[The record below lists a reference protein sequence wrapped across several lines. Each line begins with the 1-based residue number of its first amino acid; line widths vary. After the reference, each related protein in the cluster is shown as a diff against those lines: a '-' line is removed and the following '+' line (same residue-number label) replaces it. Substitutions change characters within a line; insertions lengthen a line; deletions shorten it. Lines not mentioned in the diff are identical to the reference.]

1 MNPQERA
8 DAHPYNPFVARA
20 EEDRLFREAFVLD
33 STPVRAVT
41 VARPL
46 TPVLPVAHRRGDG
59 SGVGRFVQAVCG
71 VMGLAA
77 LSVGAVSLLAI
88 AGGA

>member
-8 DAHPYNPFVARA
+8 ATNPYNPHVARA
-20 EEDRLFREAFVLD
+20 EADRMFHA
-33 STPVRAVT
+33 PVPAAS

-46 TPVLPVAHRRGDG
+46 TQVLPVAHRRGDG
-59 SGVGRFVQAVCG
+59 SGVGRAVQAVCG

>member
-1 MNPQERA
+1 VNPQERS
-8 DAHPYNPFVARA
+8 DARPFNPHVARA
-20 EEDRLFREAFVLD
+20 EADRMFHA
-33 STPVRAVT
+33 PVPAAS

-59 SGVGRFVQAVCG
+59 SGVGRAVQAVCG
-71 VMGLAA
+71 VMGLSAA
-77 LSVGAVSLLAI
+77 SVLAVSLLAI